1 MTTAI
6 NLSIN
11 EALTAAWDGCWMQT
25 GHAQHR
31 AVLLGQEICPQRQ
44 RPELKGVGA
53 ETELKG
59 IGRRLLQ
66 PGGRWSGT
74 QTMHRKRAKRRAWC
88 SA

>member
-31 AVLLGQEICPQRQ
+31 AVLLGQEICPQR
-44 RPELKGVGA
+44 
-53 ETELKG
+53 
-59 IGRRLLQ
+59 
-66 PGGRWSGT
+66 
-74 QTMHRKRAKRRAWC
+74 
-88 SA
+88 